1 MEKFRILLLNS
12 LDIFGGGEQYV
23 FQLAKSLQE
32 KNQKVWVSCR
42 PDVLL
47 LEKCIKANIPVFT
60 VDYPVNSNRKLYEVS
75 DKLALFVKENKI
87 QVIHSNTNYDR
98 TAGAFAAWRAKC
110 ASVTTVHSYH
120 SIQYNLTHYIRNKY
134 LIDHFIADGEKIKLL
149 LISKDRIPKNKISSV
164 NIGID
169 ENEIKRDEKLRIAL
183 REKYSIPTDAI
194 VIGNVGRLVEFKGQE
209 YLIRAFAEALKVMP
223 QIYLVITGDG
233 KLKNYL
239 MELTEKLEV
248 KQKVIFTG
256 FYENLSEIYSAF
268 DIYAH
273 TSVEGGGEL
282 FPISIINALA
292 QGLPVIATDI
302 GDVGSMITN
311 GKNGYLVKDKDVSAV
326 KEKIIKLAEDKET
339 AVEFGQNSRK
349 LFESKYTIDNMTASV
364 YTVYKAVVNNI

>member
-1 MEKFRILLLNS
+1 
-12 LDIFGGGEQYV
+12 
-23 FQLAKSLQE
+23 
-32 KNQKVWVSCR
+32 
-42 PDVLL
+42 
-47 LEKCIKANIPVFT
+47 
-60 VDYPVNSNRKLYEVS
+60 
-75 DKLALFVKENKI
+75 
-87 QVIHSNTNYDR
+87 
-98 TAGAFAAWRAKC
+98 
-110 ASVTTVHSYH
+110 
-120 SIQYNLTHYIRNKY
+120 
-134 LIDHFIADGEKIKLL
+134 
-149 LISKDRIPKNKISSV
+149 
-164 NIGID
+164 
-169 ENEIKRDEKLRIAL
+169 
-183 REKYSIPTDAI
+183 
-194 VIGNVGRLVEFKGQE
+194 
-209 YLIRAFAEALKVMP
+209 LIRAFAEALKVMP